1 MKRTGWATTVSALA
15 ASAAIAG
22 GAVGPA
28 SAEEV
33 PTTDPPPDPEVVA
46 QREASAMP
54 VLPPGYDKPPA
65 VQPAPT
71 GATARMRDLYYL
83 SAKQTTGGYIELAAR
98 DNPAQDKPGT
108 LTTTMRIYGNA
119 ASFRSGPGDLGLRS
133 QFTCTGTKVDGVT
146 IGTSG
151 FSVTGEHRVEDADLV
166 EPPEHHER
174 AAAVLHRG
182 RPLPVQGQQRQPG
195 EDHASRDRLRPLQ
208 VRRHPGGGLVLVHV
222 VISRRRTRDRGG
234 ARPRRRGHHGRRR
247 GRRRPG
253 PPRAGTGRLRPARRR
268 IRRGGGSSSRTS
280 PSA

>member
-46 QREASAMP
+46 QREASAMA
-54 VLPPGYDKPPA
+54 VLPPGYDNPPD

-98 DNPAQDKPGT
+98 DNPAQDKPGA

-151 FSVTGEHRVEDADLV
+151 VSVTGGIGSKTLTWSSLRNTTS
-166 EPPEHHER
+166 
-174 AAAVLHRG
+174 VL
-182 RPLPVQGQQRQPG
+182 RQYYT
-195 EDHASRDRLRPLQ
+195 E
-208 VRRHPGGGLVLVHV
+208 GGHFRCKVSNL
-222 VISRRRTRDRGG
+222 SPAKTT
-234 ARPRRRGHHGRRR
+234 RRGIASAHYKYGDT
-247 GRRRPG
+247 
-253 PPRAGTGRLRPARRR
+253 RAEDSYSFTW
-268 IRRGGGSSSRTS
+268 
-280 PSA
+280 